1 MYSTSKTDSANTSAS
16 FNDGSVWML
25 LAINTIAL
33 ITAVWQGWSLAELML
48 NYWAQSLIIGASYV
62 LRIRKLGNYS
72 TEGFRMNGR
81 NVKPNAATKRKTA
94 FFFCIHYGGFH
105 AGYLIFILQD
115 LPSGVL
121 LDPGFIACT
130 VGFAI
135 NHGYSYRFHRK
146 MDDQGKPNI
155 GTLMFTPYL
164 RILPMHLTIIFGGAT
179 GSSGM
184 GLVIF
189 GALKTAADAVMHV
202 IEHRRLGTKA
212 DTETGLEA
220 PSNADH

>member
-1 MYSTSKTDSANTSAS
+1 
-16 FNDGSVWML
+16 ML
-25 LAINTIAL
+25 LAINIIAL
-33 ITAVWQGWSLAELML
+33 ATAIWQGWSLAELML
-48 NYWAQSLIIGASYV
+48 IYWAQSLIIGASYV
-62 LRIRKLGNYS
+62 LRISRLGNYS

-81 NVKPNAATKRKTA
+81 SVKPNAATKRKTA

-105 AGYLIFILQD
+105 AVYLIFILQD
-115 LPSGVL
+115 LPLDIL
-121 LDPGFIACT
+121 LDPGFVACT
-130 VGFAI
+130 LGFAV
-135 NHGYSYRFHRK
+135 NHAFSYRYHRQ
-146 MDDQGKPNI
+146 MDEQGTPNI

-179 GSSGM
+179 GSAGA

-212 DTETGLEA
+212 TPEPGIEA
-220 PSNADH
+220 EIDAEH

>member
-1 MYSTSKTDSANTSAS
+1 MYSTNKNNPTTAS
-16 FNDGSVWML
+16 FHDGSVWML
-25 LAINTIAL
+25 LAINLIAL
-33 ITAVWQGWSLAELML
+33 MTAIWQGWSLAELML
-48 NYWAQSLIIGASYV
+48 IYWAQSLIIGASYV
-62 LRIRKLGNYS
+62 LRISRLGNYS

-81 NVKPNAATKRKTA
+81 SVKPNAATKRKTA

-105 AGYLIFILQD
+105 AAYLIFILQD
-115 LPSGVL
+115 LPPGIL

-130 VGFAI
+130 LGFAI
-135 NHGYSYRFHRK
+135 NHAFSYRYHRQ
-146 MDDQGKPNI
+146 MDEQGKPNI

-179 GSSGM
+179 GSAGT

-202 IEHRRLGTKA
+202 VEHRRLGTKA
-212 DTETGLEA
+212 NAEA
-220 PSNADH
+220 EIEAEINVDH